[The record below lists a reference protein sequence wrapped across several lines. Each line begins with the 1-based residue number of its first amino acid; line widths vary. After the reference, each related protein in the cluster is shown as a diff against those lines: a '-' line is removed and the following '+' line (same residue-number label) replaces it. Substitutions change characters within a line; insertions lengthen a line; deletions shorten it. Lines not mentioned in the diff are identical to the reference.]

1 MKKGLAILLVV
12 IVLVT
17 GVPLVMAGP
26 VLCADCDTA
35 AMASTCALGV
45 LLTAGFA
52 LALLMTRLRRD
63 GVAVERLLFAF
74 ALERPPRLA

>member
-1 MKKGLAILLVV
+1 MKKSVAILLVV

-26 VLCADCDTA
+26 VLCTDCDAA
-35 AMASTCALGV
+35 AMASTCTFGV
-45 LLTAGFA
+45 LLTAGLA
-52 LALLMTRLRRD
+52 WALLMALLRRD
-63 GVAVERLLFAF
+63 RVAIVPLFFAF